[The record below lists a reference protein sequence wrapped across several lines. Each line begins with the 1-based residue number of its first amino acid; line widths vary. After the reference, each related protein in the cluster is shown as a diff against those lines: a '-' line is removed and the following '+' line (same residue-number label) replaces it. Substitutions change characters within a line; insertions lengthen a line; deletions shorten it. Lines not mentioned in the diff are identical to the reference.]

1 MMSLP
6 IQVLGRRER
15 EVISEMPA
23 VTIPRPK
30 WTKAAYGLSD
40 FEQFWRETGGRC
52 SDCSLC
58 SVQ

>member
-23 VTIPRPK
+23 VMIPAQNGERPR
-30 WTKAAYGLSD
+30 TDCPILSSSGGMLNAS
-40 FEQFWRETGGRC
+40 QPWRSSGFA
-52 SDCSLC
+52 
-58 SVQ
+58 